1 MSVPKP
7 GDLGIILAKAGAVGA
22 AYVDISGNT
31 QAYTLIHGLYAAQG
45 AALVAGRD
53 YSRPAIGKSQ
63 KLSLFVTVTLAGATD
78 IKLKLQSRYQEGDA
92 WADMQTQRCD
102 TGSTTLEQTFSAD
115 GRCLCRPSTNCRRD
129 RSNSW
134 CLPREQLPPV
144 PSSSSRQGVRYEFA
158 TSLERIF
165 YGNFA
170 SSNSSRAT
178 ARGLRHT
185 ER

>member
-22 AYVDISGNT
+22 SYVDISGNT

-63 KLSLFVTVTLAGATD
+63 TLSLFGPVTLAGATD
-78 IKLKLQSRYQEGDA
+78 IKRKLQSRYQEGDA

-115 GRCLCRPSTNCRRD
+115 GTVLVQTINELSTGQIQLVVLAEGAIAAGTIVIVKARCT
-129 RSNSW
+129 
-134 CLPREQLPPV
+134 
-144 PSSSSRQGVRYEFA
+144 
-158 TSLERIF
+158 I
-165 YGNFA
+165 
-170 SSNSSRAT
+170 
-178 ARGLRHT
+178 
-185 ER
+185 

>member
-78 IKLKLQSRYQEGDA
+78 IKLKLQSRYQDGDA

-115 GRCLCRPSTNCRRD
+115 GTVLVQTINELSTGQIQLVVLAEGAIAAGTIVIVKARCT
-129 RSNSW
+129 
-134 CLPREQLPPV
+134 
-144 PSSSSRQGVRYEFA
+144 
-158 TSLERIF
+158 I
-165 YGNFA
+165 
-170 SSNSSRAT
+170 
-178 ARGLRHT
+178 
-185 ER
+185 

>member
-78 IKLKLQSRYQEGDA
+78 IKLKLQSRYQEGDS

-115 GRCLCRPSTNCRRD
+115 GTVLVQTINELSTGQIQLVVLAEGAIAAGTIVIVKARCT
-129 RSNSW
+129 
-134 CLPREQLPPV
+134 
-144 PSSSSRQGVRYEFA
+144 
-158 TSLERIF
+158 I
-165 YGNFA
+165 
-170 SSNSSRAT
+170 
-178 ARGLRHT
+178 
-185 ER
+185 

>member
-63 KLSLFVTVTLAGATD
+63 KLSLFVTVRLAGATD

-115 GRCLCRPSTNCRRD
+115 GTVLVQTINELSTGQIQLVVLADGAIAAGTIVIVKARCT
-129 RSNSW
+129 
-134 CLPREQLPPV
+134 
-144 PSSSSRQGVRYEFA
+144 
-158 TSLERIF
+158 I
-165 YGNFA
+165 
-170 SSNSSRAT
+170 
-178 ARGLRHT
+178 
-185 ER
+185 

>member
-22 AYVDISGNT
+22 SYVDISGNT

-78 IKLKLQSRYQEGDA
+78 IKLKLQSRYQEGNA
-92 WADMQTQRCD
+92 WTDMQTQRCD

-115 GRCLCRPSTNCRRD
+115 GTVLVQTINELSTGQIQLVVLADGAIAAGTIVIVKARCT
-129 RSNSW
+129 
-134 CLPREQLPPV
+134 
-144 PSSSSRQGVRYEFA
+144 
-158 TSLERIF
+158 I
-165 YGNFA
+165 
-170 SSNSSRAT
+170 
-178 ARGLRHT
+178 
-185 ER
+185 

>member
-22 AYVDISGNT
+22 SYVDISGNT

-63 KLSLFVTVTLAGATD
+63 KLSLFVTVRLAGATD

-115 GRCLCRPSTNCRRD
+115 GTVLVQTINELSTGQIQLVVLADGAIAAGTIVIVKARCT
-129 RSNSW
+129 
-134 CLPREQLPPV
+134 
-144 PSSSSRQGVRYEFA
+144 
-158 TSLERIF
+158 I
-165 YGNFA
+165 
-170 SSNSSRAT
+170 
-178 ARGLRHT
+178 
-185 ER
+185 

>member
-115 GRCLCRPSTNCRRD
+115 GTVLVQTINELSTGQIQLVVLAAGAIAAGTIVIVKARCT
-129 RSNSW
+129 
-134 CLPREQLPPV
+134 
-144 PSSSSRQGVRYEFA
+144 
-158 TSLERIF
+158 I
-165 YGNFA
+165 
-170 SSNSSRAT
+170 
-178 ARGLRHT
+178 
-185 ER
+185 

>member
-31 QAYTLIHGLYAAQG
+31 QSYTLIHGLYAAQG

-115 GRCLCRPSTNCRRD
+115 GTVLVQTINELSTGQIQLVVLAEGAIAAGTIVIVKARCT
-129 RSNSW
+129 
-134 CLPREQLPPV
+134 
-144 PSSSSRQGVRYEFA
+144 
-158 TSLERIF
+158 I
-165 YGNFA
+165 
-170 SSNSSRAT
+170 
-178 ARGLRHT
+178 
-185 ER
+185 

>member
-1 MSVPKP
+1 MSVPKL
-7 GDLGIILAKAGAVGA
+7 GALGIILAKAGAVGA

-78 IKLKLQSRYQEGDA
+78 IELKLQSRYQDGDA

-115 GRCLCRPSTNCRRD
+115 GTVLVQTINELSTGQIQLVVLADGAIAAGTIVIVKARCT
-129 RSNSW
+129 
-134 CLPREQLPPV
+134 
-144 PSSSSRQGVRYEFA
+144 
-158 TSLERIF
+158 I
-165 YGNFA
+165 
-170 SSNSSRAT
+170 
-178 ARGLRHT
+178 
-185 ER
+185 

>member
-45 AALVAGRD
+45 AALVAGRY

-63 KLSLFVTVTLAGATD
+63 KLSLFVTVRLAGATD
-78 IKLKLQSRYQEGDA
+78 IKLKLQSRYQDGDA

-115 GRCLCRPSTNCRRD
+115 GTVLVQTINELSTGQIQLLALADGAIAAGTIFTVKARCT
-129 RSNSW
+129 
-134 CLPREQLPPV
+134 
-144 PSSSSRQGVRYEFA
+144 
-158 TSLERIF
+158 I
-165 YGNFA
+165 
-170 SSNSSRAT
+170 
-178 ARGLRHT
+178 
-185 ER
+185 

>member
-7 GDLGIILAKAGAVGA
+7 GDLGIILAKAGAVGVS
-22 AYVDISGNT
+22 YVDISGNT

-115 GRCLCRPSTNCRRD
+115 GTVLVQTINELSTGQIQLVVLAVGAIAAGTIVIVKARCT
-129 RSNSW
+129 
-134 CLPREQLPPV
+134 
-144 PSSSSRQGVRYEFA
+144 
-158 TSLERIF
+158 I
-165 YGNFA
+165 
-170 SSNSSRAT
+170 
-178 ARGLRHT
+178 
-185 ER
+185 

>member
-22 AYVDISGNT
+22 SYVDISGNT

-115 GRCLCRPSTNCRRD
+115 GTVLVQTINELSTGQIQLVVLAVGAIAAGTIVIVKARCT
-129 RSNSW
+129 
-134 CLPREQLPPV
+134 
-144 PSSSSRQGVRYEFA
+144 
-158 TSLERIF
+158 I
-165 YGNFA
+165 
-170 SSNSSRAT
+170 
-178 ARGLRHT
+178 
-185 ER
+185 

>member
-22 AYVDISGNT
+22 SYVDISGNT
-31 QAYTLIHGLYAAQG
+31 QAYTLITGSYAAQG

-63 KLSLFVTVTLAGATD
+63 KLSLFVTVRLAGATD
-78 IKLKLQSRYQEGDA
+78 IKLKLQSRYQDGDA

-115 GRCLCRPSTNCRRD
+115 GTVLVQTINELSTEIQLVVLADGAIAAGTIVIVKARCT
-129 RSNSW
+129 
-134 CLPREQLPPV
+134 
-144 PSSSSRQGVRYEFA
+144 
-158 TSLERIF
+158 I
-165 YGNFA
+165 
-170 SSNSSRAT
+170 
-178 ARGLRHT
+178 
-185 ER
+185 

>member
-1 MSVPKP
+1 MCIRDS
-7 GDLGIILAKAGAVGA
+7 
-22 AYVDISGNT
+22 
-31 QAYTLIHGLYAAQG
+31 TLIYGLYAAQG

-115 GRCLCRPSTNCRRD
+115 GTVLVQTINELSTGQIQLVVLAEGAIAAGTIVIVKARCT
-129 RSNSW
+129 
-134 CLPREQLPPV
+134 
-144 PSSSSRQGVRYEFA
+144 
-158 TSLERIF
+158 I
-165 YGNFA
+165 
-170 SSNSSRAT
+170 
-178 ARGLRHT
+178 
-185 ER
+185 

>member
-22 AYVDISGNT
+22 SYVDISGNT

-115 GRCLCRPSTNCRRD
+115 GTVLVQTINELSTGQIQLVVLAEGAIAAVTIVIVKARCT
-129 RSNSW
+129 
-134 CLPREQLPPV
+134 
-144 PSSSSRQGVRYEFA
+144 
-158 TSLERIF
+158 I
-165 YGNFA
+165 
-170 SSNSSRAT
+170 
-178 ARGLRHT
+178 
-185 ER
+185 

>member
-22 AYVDISGNT
+22 SYVDISGNT

-63 KLSLFVTVTLAGATD
+63 KLSLFVTVRLAGATD

-115 GRCLCRPSTNCRRD
+115 GTVLVQTINELSTGQIQLVVLAEGAIAAGTIVIVKARCT
-129 RSNSW
+129 
-134 CLPREQLPPV
+134 
-144 PSSSSRQGVRYEFA
+144 
-158 TSLERIF
+158 I
-165 YGNFA
+165 
-170 SSNSSRAT
+170 
-178 ARGLRHT
+178 
-185 ER
+185 

>member
-22 AYVDISGNT
+22 SYVDISGNT
-31 QAYTLIHGLYAAQG
+31 QAYTLINGLYAAQG

-78 IKLKLQSRYQEGDA
+78 IKLKLQSRYQDGDA

-115 GRCLCRPSTNCRRD
+115 GTVLVQTINELSTGHIQLVALADGAIAAGTIVTVKARCT
-129 RSNSW
+129 
-134 CLPREQLPPV
+134 
-144 PSSSSRQGVRYEFA
+144 
-158 TSLERIF
+158 I
-165 YGNFA
+165 
-170 SSNSSRAT
+170 
-178 ARGLRHT
+178 
-185 ER
+185 

>member
-63 KLSLFVTVTLAGATD
+63 KLSLFVTVRLAGATD

-115 GRCLCRPSTNCRRD
+115 GTVLVQTINELSTGQIQLVVLAEGAIAAGTIVIVKARCT
-129 RSNSW
+129 
-134 CLPREQLPPV
+134 
-144 PSSSSRQGVRYEFA
+144 
-158 TSLERIF
+158 I
-165 YGNFA
+165 
-170 SSNSSRAT
+170 
-178 ARGLRHT
+178 
-185 ER
+185 

>member
-45 AALVAGRD
+45 SALVAGRD

-115 GRCLCRPSTNCRRD
+115 GTVLVQTINELSTGQIQLVVLADGAIAAGTIVIVKARCT
-129 RSNSW
+129 
-134 CLPREQLPPV
+134 
-144 PSSSSRQGVRYEFA
+144 
-158 TSLERIF
+158 I
-165 YGNFA
+165 
-170 SSNSSRAT
+170 
-178 ARGLRHT
+178 
-185 ER
+185 

>member
-115 GRCLCRPSTNCRRD
+115 GTVLVQTINELSTGQIQLVVLAEGAIAAGTIVKARCT
-129 RSNSW
+129 
-134 CLPREQLPPV
+134 
-144 PSSSSRQGVRYEFA
+144 
-158 TSLERIF
+158 I
-165 YGNFA
+165 
-170 SSNSSRAT
+170 
-178 ARGLRHT
+178 
-185 ER
+185 

>member
-115 GRCLCRPSTNCRRD
+115 GTVLVQTINELSTGQIQLVVLAVGAIAAGTIVIVKARCT
-129 RSNSW
+129 
-134 CLPREQLPPV
+134 
-144 PSSSSRQGVRYEFA
+144 
-158 TSLERIF
+158 I
-165 YGNFA
+165 
-170 SSNSSRAT
+170 
-178 ARGLRHT
+178 
-185 ER
+185 

>member
-115 GRCLCRPSTNCRRD
+115 GTVLVQTINELSTGQIQLVVLADGAIAAGTIVIVKARCT
-129 RSNSW
+129 
-134 CLPREQLPPV
+134 
-144 PSSSSRQGVRYEFA
+144 
-158 TSLERIF
+158 I
-165 YGNFA
+165 
-170 SSNSSRAT
+170 
-178 ARGLRHT
+178 
-185 ER
+185 

>member
-115 GRCLCRPSTNCRRD
+115 GTVLVQTINELSTGQIQLVVLAEGAIAAGTIVIVKARCT
-129 RSNSW
+129 
-134 CLPREQLPPV
+134 
-144 PSSSSRQGVRYEFA
+144 
-158 TSLERIF
+158 I
-165 YGNFA
+165 
-170 SSNSSRAT
+170 
-178 ARGLRHT
+178 
-185 ER
+185 

>member
-22 AYVDISGNT
+22 SYFDISGNT
-31 QAYTLIHGLYAAQG
+31 QAYTLITGSYAAQG

-78 IKLKLQSRYQEGDA
+78 IKLKLQSRYQDGDA

-115 GRCLCRPSTNCRRD
+115 GTVLVQTINELSMGQIQLVALADGAIAAGTIVTVKARCT
-129 RSNSW
+129 
-134 CLPREQLPPV
+134 
-144 PSSSSRQGVRYEFA
+144 
-158 TSLERIF
+158 I
-165 YGNFA
+165 
-170 SSNSSRAT
+170 
-178 ARGLRHT
+178 
-185 ER
+185 

>member
-22 AYVDISGNT
+22 SYVDISGNT

-115 GRCLCRPSTNCRRD
+115 GTVLVQTINELSTGQIQLVVLAEGAIAAGTIVIVKARCT
-129 RSNSW
+129 
-134 CLPREQLPPV
+134 
-144 PSSSSRQGVRYEFA
+144 
-158 TSLERIF
+158 I
-165 YGNFA
+165 
-170 SSNSSRAT
+170 
-178 ARGLRHT
+178 
-185 ER
+185 

>member
-22 AYVDISGNT
+22 SYVDISGNT

-78 IKLKLQSRYQEGDA
+78 IKLKLQSRYQDGDA

-115 GRCLCRPSTNCRRD
+115 GTVLVQTINELSTGQIQLVVLADGAIAAGTIVIVKARCT
-129 RSNSW
+129 
-134 CLPREQLPPV
+134 
-144 PSSSSRQGVRYEFA
+144 
-158 TSLERIF
+158 I
-165 YGNFA
+165 
-170 SSNSSRAT
+170 
-178 ARGLRHT
+178 
-185 ER
+185 

>member
-22 AYVDISGNT
+22 SYVDISGNT

-115 GRCLCRPSTNCRRD
+115 GTVLVQTINELSTGQIQLVVLADGAIAAGTIVIVKARCT
-129 RSNSW
+129 
-134 CLPREQLPPV
+134 
-144 PSSSSRQGVRYEFA
+144 
-158 TSLERIF
+158 I
-165 YGNFA
+165 
-170 SSNSSRAT
+170 
-178 ARGLRHT
+178 
-185 ER
+185 

>member
-22 AYVDISGNT
+22 SYVDISGNT
-31 QAYTLIHGLYAAQG
+31 QAYTLIHGLYAG

-115 GRCLCRPSTNCRRD
+115 GTVLVQTINELSTGQIQLVVLADGAIAAGTIVIVKARCT
-129 RSNSW
+129 
-134 CLPREQLPPV
+134 
-144 PSSSSRQGVRYEFA
+144 
-158 TSLERIF
+158 I
-165 YGNFA
+165 
-170 SSNSSRAT
+170 
-178 ARGLRHT
+178 
-185 ER
+185 

>member
-22 AYVDISGNT
+22 SYVDISGNT
-31 QAYTLIHGLYAAQG
+31 QAYTLITGSYAAQG

-53 YSRPAIGKSQ
+53 YSRIGIGKSQ

-115 GRCLCRPSTNCRRD
+115 GTVLVQTINELSTGQIQLVALADGAIAAGTIVTVKARCT
-129 RSNSW
+129 
-134 CLPREQLPPV
+134 
-144 PSSSSRQGVRYEFA
+144 
-158 TSLERIF
+158 I
-165 YGNFA
+165 
-170 SSNSSRAT
+170 
-178 ARGLRHT
+178 
-185 ER
+185 

>member
-22 AYVDISGNT
+22 SYVDISGNT

-115 GRCLCRPSTNCRRD
+115 GTVLVQTINELSTGQIQLVVLAEGAIAAGTIVIVKARC
-129 RSNSW
+129 
-134 CLPREQLPPV
+134 
-144 PSSSSRQGVRYEFA
+144 A
-158 TSLERIF
+158 
-165 YGNFA
+165 
-170 SSNSSRAT
+170 
-178 ARGLRHT
+178 
-185 ER
+185 